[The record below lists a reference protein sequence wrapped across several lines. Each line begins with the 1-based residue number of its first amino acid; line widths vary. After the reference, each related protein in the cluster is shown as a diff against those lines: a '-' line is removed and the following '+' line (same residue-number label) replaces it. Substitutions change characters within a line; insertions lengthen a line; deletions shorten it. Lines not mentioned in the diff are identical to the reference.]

1 MFSLSSSLLPS
12 LPLSL
17 LLPFLAQTHAD
28 DNEEHDSVVA
38 LTSFINSAF
47 AYAHATASLRH
58 GRRDKSVWLK
68 RALLMFLL

>member
-1 MFSLSSSLLPS
+1 MLSLSSSLRPS
-12 LPLSL
+12 LSPS

-58 GRRDKSVWLK
+58 GRRDKSV
-68 RALLMFLL
+68 